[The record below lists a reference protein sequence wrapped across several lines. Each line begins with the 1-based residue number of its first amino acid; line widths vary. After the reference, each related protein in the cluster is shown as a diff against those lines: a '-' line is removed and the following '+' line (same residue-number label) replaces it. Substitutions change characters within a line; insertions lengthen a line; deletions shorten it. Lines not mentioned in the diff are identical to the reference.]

1 MSRLGSRQ
9 LQALASSLQ
18 FCMNCRRDMLSCL
31 NTNPLRRFHSYQ
43 QHSRTKVSKWAGG
56 RLSGLWR
63 WRRSR
68 AVTSSPSWTPR
79 RCQTV
84 AEKGQKNN
92 RCSVVSGAPPQTSQV
107 TLSTIFFLKRFVL
120 HCRRPCRT
128 NQAKNWIRGGAH
140 ERQNEL
146 SICCGWSLLDLI
158 ILYSPEVISA
168 PPSAT
173 AKGVLRRSS
182 ASVRAIVFD
191 LSLVHGLR
199 GASSRSLIWFNANLI
214 LNVTELDPNA
224 QQVIYAW

>member
-1 MSRLGSRQ
+1 M
-9 LQALASSLQ
+9 LASKLTPG
-18 FCMNCRRDMLSCL
+18 C
-31 NTNPLRRFHSYQ
+31 Y
-43 QHSRTKVSKWAGG
+43 
-56 RLSGLWR
+56 
-63 WRRSR
+63 
-68 AVTSSPSWTPR
+68 TSSPSWTPR

-92 RCSVVSGAPPQTSQV
+92 RCSVVSGAPPQTLQV

-128 NQAKNWIRGGAH
+128 NQAKKIRGGAH

-173 AKGVLRRSS
+173 VKGVLRRSS
-182 ASVRAIVFD
+182 TSVRATPDRMSFTSCNSRAATAV
-191 LSLVHGLR
+191 SR
-199 GASSRSLIWFNANLI
+199 GTRRSGRSI
-214 LNVTELDPNA
+214 
-224 QQVIYAW
+224 